1 MGFWSRRG
9 AWLQLYIGGRAGRAP
24 RVREESGRLY
34 HFLCTLARRGLAARR
49 SSPPPRSGR
58 RTFAA
63 CLAAAG
69 RAGPLLPTPLPLPLS
84 PINLRYPPLSLVL
97 RAATPPMQQRRLQ
110 PSWADSYSIRPPQ
123 LAIRLWIATARAS
136 ALSAAPPWPRGAL
149 RLPQAAASEWRL
161 RECRNGFRAPRL
173 APAEGGAARNAH
185 VFPVCG
191 AERASRSG
199 TCDQPRIPC
208 APSAAR
214 ASPFPGFPVATSVT
228 QRRGRLESVA
238 ARRARRV
245 PQAPGRTRRR
255 SQAPAA

>member
-1 MGFWSRRG
+1 MTRRT
-9 AWLQLYIGGRAGRAP
+9 AGLGILVAP
-24 RVREESGRLY
+24 RRLAPTVHRRASREGVAGAGGKWTSLSLSLYSGP
-34 HFLCTLARRGLAARR
+34 ARPCRASLV
-49 SSPPPRSGR
+49 P
-58 RTFAA
+58 
-63 CLAAAG
+63 AAALRAADFRCVPRGGGTG
-69 RAGPLLPTPLPLPLS
+69 RSAPPHPSLPLPLS

-245 PQAPGRTRRR
+245 PQAP
-255 SQAPAA
+255 